1 VAVVAFVVFVSVG
14 LIVAAVVVGVAEV
27 VGMIVVVVVV
37 IVAAVFVG
45 VAEVAGMIVVVVVV
59 IVGDVVVFG
68 FSNQSR
74 NKFKS
79 AIYIYQLKKYLVNEF
94 IFIK

>member
-1 VAVVAFVVFVSVG
+1 MAVVAFVVFVSVG
-14 LIVAAVVVGVAEV
+14 LIVAAVV
-27 VGMIVVVVVV
+27 
-37 IVAAVFVG
+37 VG

>member
-1 VAVVAFVVFVSVG
+1 MAVVAFVVFVSVG

-37 IVAAVFVG
+37 IV
-45 VAEVAGMIVVVVVV
+45 
-59 IVGDVVVFG
+59 GDVVVFG

-74 NKFKS
+74 NNFKS
-79 AIYIYQLKKYLVNEF
+79 AINIYQLKKYLVNEF